1 MAIMNAIG
9 IVLAMVVF
17 FGIVW
22 WAFSSKRKQAN
33 EEAANLPFDL
43 PDEGKP
49 EAQRQDSEVK

>member
-33 EEAANLPFDL
+33 EEAANCRLTCPMRAS
-43 PDEGKP
+43 PRRSAKI
-49 EAQRQDSEVK
+49 AR